1 MWLPVP
7 PPLATNKR
15 PVALWYVP
23 YILCT
28 LCAIRCSFGSLCW
41 VNVHLP
47 LREPLEISMYLG
59 ITYKKW
65 CLFFPMPSF
74 QENGFLY
81 HCASMILSPLW
92 NIGDSFRKREKP
104 LSPKISH
111 KLRPF
116 WEIHIASIPMM
127 HFSLRKKE
135 SVDTFML
142 LSIIY
147 RHLPSKR
154 AQQSM
159 NFCRLSHSLVHNFCK
174 KLLSQ
179 ASSTSFFSFA

>member
-1 MWLPVP
+1 MSAHLIQYIYIYIYIQNLHMCMKNKTAPANTSQRRP
-7 PPLATNKR
+7 SPLATTKR

-92 NIGDSFRKREKP
+92 NIGDSFHKREKP
-104 LSPKISH
+104 
-111 KLRPF
+111 F
-116 WEIHIASIPMM
+116 WAQKYLLNWGHFEKSTLLVYPWCIFLCGRRNRWIH
-127 HFSLRKKE
+127 LCC
-135 SVDTFML
+135 
-142 LSIIY
+142 Y
-147 RHLPSKR
+147 
-154 AQQSM
+154 Q
-159 NFCRLSHSLVHNFCK
+159 
-174 KLLSQ
+174 
-179 ASSTSFFSFA
+179 